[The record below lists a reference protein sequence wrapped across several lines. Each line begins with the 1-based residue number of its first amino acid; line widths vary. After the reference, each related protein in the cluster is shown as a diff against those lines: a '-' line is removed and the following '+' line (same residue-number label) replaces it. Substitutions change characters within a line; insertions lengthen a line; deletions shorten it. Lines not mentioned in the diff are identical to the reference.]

1 MASTVAF
8 TSARPLALAAV
19 PRTRPSSAVRVHVG
33 AQPRVVLVRAQRQG
47 ATKQKQDTRGKK
59 TTLTVPRNEDE
70 NRASV
75 VGFVAFAA
83 LFLTGVIFVFPA
95 IFPTQKVA
103 EGQQS
108 AFNKTF
114 NVQSAGE
121 AQRQNS
127 VEANR
132 INADAGQVQTP
143 SL

>member
-1 MASTVAF
+1 M
-8 TSARPLALAAV
+8 
-19 PRTRPSSAVRVHVG
+19 
-33 AQPRVVLVRAQRQG
+33 
-47 ATKQKQDTRGKK
+47 
-59 TTLTVPRNEDE
+59 
-70 NRASV
+70 
-75 VGFVAFAA
+75 
-83 LFLTGVIFVFPA
+83 FPA